1 MTTNMMLQF
10 LKTSLGR
17 YKTALLRQ
25 LLPNYRR
32 QRGAVE
38 ERQHWSRLF
47 SAKDTL
53 FADPDFKN
61 RANPNRQ
68 LEPVLAALLPHGK
81 AAPEILDVGC
91 GPLSTVG
98 VVFANGRVNLSG
110 ADPLADDYRMMLER
124 IGVEPN
130 CRLAACRGE
139 DLVSTFGSETF
150 DLVTS
155 INALDHSES
164 PKAAFD
170 QMVQVCKAGGHIYLF
185 HAENEGLHQ
194 RYRGMHQWNFC
205 QRNNKPIINDGRYSI
220 ELLAGLPQV
229 ELVAMRKITGYEVT
243 YLEWVFRKKVFEQPT
258 A

>member
-1 MTTNMMLQF
+1 MLHF
-10 LKTSLGR
+10 LATYLGR
-17 YKTALLRQ
+17 HKTALLRK

-47 SAKDTL
+47 SAKETL

-68 LEPVLAALLPHGK
+68 LESVLAALLPPGVE
-81 AAPEILDVGC
+81 APEVLDVGC

-98 VVFANGRVNLSG
+98 IVFANGRIKLSG
-110 ADPLADDYRMMLER
+110 ADPLADDYRVMLER

-130 CRLAACRGE
+130 CRLTACRGE

-220 ELLAGLPQV
+220 ELLTGLPQI
-229 ELVAMRKITGYEVT
+229 ELVAAQTVTGDEVN
-243 YLEWVFRKKVFEQPT
+243 YLEWVFRKQDAEQPV